1 MGPGIFLEDG
11 FLDRST
17 HEKLFVS
24 LVEDVEW
31 DTSMQFRQTASFGV
45 PYNYSQ
51 MAYAVAPIPDSLRP
65 VVEKLHARLG
75 IEFNNCLLNYY
86 PTGES
91 RMGFHSDDVSVLV
104 PGTGVA
110 IVSIGST
117 RQITFRSKA
126 NKSDEYVYP
135 LLPGSLLYMDD
146 AIQEEWLH
154 AIRKA
159 EYSEGRVSLTWRC
172 LKG

>member
-1 MGPGIFLEDG
+1 MGPGILLEDG
-11 FLDRST
+11 FLDIQT
-17 HEKLFVS
+17 QEKLFGTLLES
-24 LVEDVEW
+24 VEW
-31 DTSMQFRQTASFGV
+31 DRSMRIRQTASFGV

-51 MAYAVAPIPDSLRP
+51 MSYGEAPIPDCLMPVSKKLR
-65 VVEKLHARLG
+65 ERLG
-75 IEFNNCLLNYY
+75 VEFNNCLLNYY
-86 PTGES
+86 PTGDS
-91 RMGFHSDDVSVLV
+91 KMGFHSDDTSVLV

-126 NKSDEYVYP
+126 NKSEEYAYS

-159 EYSEGRVSLTWRC
+159 ETSEGRISLTWRC